1 MRIRVDQPEGALV
14 DAIYLDGKRLIM
26 CIEADDEEG
35 WVKISLPPKQ
45 IPTDLMPNLAKDEK
59 ALYVGDPIGPDDWEE
74 KTLFGVVDIVMR
86 EVEGLEDEGLDA

>member
-1 MRIRVDQPEGALV
+1 
-14 DAIYLDGKRLIM
+14 
-26 CIEADDEEG
+26 
-35 WVKISLPPKQ
+35 
-45 IPTDLMPNLAKDEK
+45 MPNLAKDEK